1 MKIGE
6 VAARTGV
13 STRVLR
19 YYEQQGLLAPRRAG
33 NTYREYTE
41 DDVAR
46 AQQVALMVRSGL
58 PTRLIKAVL
67 DLEETLARDPAA
79 SCPNEVAGLLADE
92 LRELDARIACLSRSR
107 ATIADY
113 LQRTALAATTS
124 AATPNPSPSRRETTD
139 VDPR

>member
-58 PTRLIKAVL
+58 PTRVIKALL
-67 DLEETLARDPAA
+67 DLEETQRRDIGE
-79 SCPNEVAGLLADE
+79 SCPRQVAELLAAE
-92 LRELDARIACLSRSR
+92 LAEIDARIGCLTRSR
-107 ATIADY
+107 RTIHDV
-113 LQRTALAATTS
+113 LVRTEHAALLREGAAQ
-124 AATPNPSPSRRETTD
+124 
-139 VDPR
+139 

>member
-1 MKIGE
+1 MRIGE
-6 VAARTGV
+6 LARRAGV

-19 YYEQQGLLAPRRAG
+19 YYEQQGLLTPARAG
-33 NTYREYTE
+33 NAYREYGE
-41 DDVAR
+41 ADVAR
-46 AQQVALMVRSGL
+46 AEQVALMVRSGL

-92 LRELDARIACLSRSR
+92 LRELDTRIACFSRSR

-113 LQRTALAATTS
+113 LQRTRSVSATT
-124 AATPNPSPSRRETTD
+124 
-139 VDPR
+139 